1 LVQSRDVLWLLVII
15 WLVIVLALGTWVGVR
30 GWRLWKA
37 ARAAQQDVE
46 TRLEASKL
54 DELPGRIEELERR
67 QQVLTE
73 SLDRLQRSA
82 AEFAV
87 LWNAAAGVRRQ
98 VMAVRGFFAK

>member
-1 LVQSRDVLWLLVII
+1 LVQSRAVLLLLLIV
-15 WLVIVLALGTWVGVR
+15 WLVIVLGLGTWVGVR

-67 QQVLTE
+67 QQVLAE

-98 VMAVRGFFAK
+98 VMAVRGLFVK